1 MTIIHERIGYR
12 GIWREKEVIL
22 SEIKK
27 TTKYAEVL
35 RYCARVLKKN
45 KTISDQ
51 VVIVKFTTGFSITQT
66 RFGQQSAMNVFTIP
80 QLQEIYNGFGWY
92 KEGKIELKSLTFA
105 SGDGELLC
113 SQVNDS
119 STDDFESNID
129 EFDFDASVK
138 EFNTE
143 EMDEISIGRNITMK
157 KKEVLGLAKHK
168 VNSSEEEKGNSDL
181 PEFGQQ
187 FKTILK
193 VLTTLVSAK
202 FFDSCDIIWYSYSG
216 CRRLI
221 VRYVLKLMYLM
232 KKYNQ
237 HFGSRGR
244 KKKRDKWTIVI
255 DPASI
260 IGTYGCVEVP
270 CRWL

>member
-1 MTIIHERIGYR
+1 MREHSSQKLPETIKSDPNSG
-12 GIWREKEVIL
+12 GKVL
-22 SEIKK
+22 GKKVPSEINM

-35 RYCARVLKKN
+35 RYCARVLKRN
-45 KTISDQ
+45 KTIP
-51 VVIVKFTTGFSITQT
+51 
-66 RFGQQSAMNVFTIP
+66 IP
-80 QLQEIYNGFGWY
+80 QLREIYNGFGWY

-187 FKTILK
+187 FETILK

-202 FFDSCDIIWYSYSG
+202 FFDSCDIIWYSHSG

-221 VRYVLKLMYLM
+221 VGYVLKLMYLM

-237 HFGSRGR
+237 HFGSRGG

-270 CRWL
+270 CGWCRLIVV